1 MPSSTPKWLALLL
14 AASLA
19 TLSTKQQSAAE
30 GYAAPDSILLKDGT
44 VVSGMIVKNTAD
56 AVWIQE
62 RYGISKH
69 PKSEITRIRNAA
81 DLGMEFTSA
90 HTRGDLPSWR
100 VMVNDIRNNDS
111 ITSLEQIPA
120 TAIDNGLYKNVPYL
134 SFRLNELLE
143 MNIYGD
149 PDDPAA
155 IEFGAYGRQANN
167 DELRRT
173 LRAFLAGFLTSRQ
186 EVAAI
191 YSLPFTGGEQCV
203 DTMCFKIIPVSAPDS
218 YGGWWIS
225 IFNPGK
231 LTASRMNDA
240 TYAMV
245 TRSPSE
251 VIGRG
256 GRLIRSSWSPA
267 DLLNVFQETSQ
278 DGPVRIQGFKR
289 DKFGEFQLIKKQLN

>member
-1 MPSSTPKWLALLL
+1 MPSSTPKWFAFLLT
-14 AASLA
+14 ASLA
-19 TLSTKQQSAAE
+19 TLSTNQQSAAE
-30 GYAAPDSILLKDGT
+30 GYATPDSLLLKDGT

-69 PKSEITRIRNAA
+69 PKSEITRIRNTA

-90 HTRGDLPSWR
+90 HTKGDLPSWR

-155 IEFGAYGRQANN
+155 IEFGAYGRQAKN

-191 YSLPFTGGEQCV
+191 YSLPFTGGEKCV

-245 TRSPSE
+245 TRPPSE

-256 GRLIRSSWSPA
+256 GRLIRGTWSPA
-267 DLLNVFQETSQ
+267 DLLDVFQENSQ
-278 DGPVRIQGFKR
+278 DGPVPIQGFKR
-289 DKFGEFQLIKKQLN
+289 DKFGEFQLIKKNQN